1 MHKKVNLLI
10 VYTNRRVS
18 KAKQNYS
25 TFSRIITFYDKNI
38 NGNKNYALHYSETS
52 YKYALAPRRALVYDE
67 SDGADAPPRQAH
79 ATKII
84 KTENQTERRGGAEP
98 SPLNRFGI
106 GCRFFRRVGLS
117 FIGFYLSLHL
127 LNLLFRS
134 AMVA

>member
-52 YKYALAPRRALVYDE
+52 YKYALAPRRVLVIDKWRRC
-67 SDGADAPPRQAH
+67 APPDKHTPQY
-79 ATKII
+79 KL
-84 KTENQTERRGGAEP
+84 KD
-98 SPLNRFGI
+98 
-106 GCRFFRRVGLS
+106 
-117 FIGFYLSLHL
+117 
-127 LNLLFRS
+127 
-134 AMVA
+134 

>member
-52 YKYALAPRRALVYDE
+52 YKYALALRRVLVNDKWRRF
-67 SDGADAPPRQAH
+67 APPDKHTPLQNN
-79 ATKII
+79 KD
-84 KTENQTERRGGAEP
+84 RRKARAKR
-98 SPLNRFGI
+98 SFVLNRL
-106 GCRFFRRVGLS
+106 R
-117 FIGFYLSLHL
+117 
-127 LNLLFRS
+127 NLPLFRS
-134 AMVA
+134 LVFFLDIALFFLLQCLA